1 MVKCKYEYYNG
12 EQRMRYFAV
21 KTLPVNI
28 KSENNAL
35 LQRLSIYKDI
45 YKPEQN
51 QQEDEHMTGHFGNG
65 FGSNMH
71 QEDQMIDGFM

>member
-1 MVKCKYEYYNG
+1 MVKCKLEYYNG

-35 LQRLSIYKDI
+35 MHRLSIYKDL
-45 YKPEQN
+45 YKTDPN
-51 QQEDEHMTGHFGNG
+51 QQEEISGHFGNTLG
-65 FGSNMH
+65 AAPVQ
-71 QEDQMIDGFM
+71 QEDQMVDGFM